1 MSLITDRTWEDVQE
15 RNGKGYYTTRDL
27 DRVERTVQTICDQL
41 RLLGTDLQLAIKT
54 DWEMEYYVPVRETMK
69 RYLDNVRQI
78 VQQLDLHAE
87 LPVSMEYLDWQGAN
101 QIELAL
107 QQAQEKLEKML
118 QGRQV

>member
-54 DWEMEYYVPVRETMK
+54 DWEMEYDVPVRETMK

-87 LPVSMEYLDWQGAN
+87 LPVSMEHLDWQGAN

>member
-54 DWEMEYYVPVRETMK
+54 DWKMEYCVPVRETMK

-87 LPVSMEYLDWQGAN
+87 LPVSMEHLDWQGAN

>member
-27 DRVERTVQTICDQL
+27 DRVEKTVQTICDQL

-54 DWEMEYYVPVRETMK
+54 DWELEYDVPVRETMK

-87 LPVSMEYLDWQGAN
+87 LPVSMEHLDWQGAN

>member
-54 DWEMEYYVPVRETMK
+54 DWEMEYCVPVRETMK

-87 LPVSMEYLDWQGAN
+87 LPVSMEHLDWQGAN